1 MLNTKQQE
9 FVDYA
14 VKKFG
19 TNELTVSQLKDAN
32 KHFGCKYAP
41 QWLIKNS
48 DYKIGKSLFKLPTE
62 NDVVKTT
69 SGETEKVLPTETK
82 NEAAFVVSS
91 LVGDIIPKKDSVFVS
106 FGNYPDL
113 KSIVKSNMF
122 YPVFITGLSGNGKTM
137 GVTQACA
144 EAKKELIRVNITIE
158 TDEDDLLGGYRLKD
172 GQTVWQNG
180 PVIEAMERGALL
192 LLDEIDLA
200 SNKIMCLQPILEG
213 SGIYVKKINKFVKP
227 KNGFNVIATAN
238 TKGQGSDDG
247 KFIGTNVLNEA
258 FLERFP
264 VTFEQEYP
272 PVKVEQKIL
281 DNVMSAYDLKDPKFT
296 ENLVKWADVIRKT
309 FYDGGVD
316 EIIATRR
323 LVHIINAFAIFKNKL
338 KAVQVCVNR
347 FDDDTKN
354 SFLDLYSKVDAGV
367 NIEDISGNGNDVDPI
382 NMEEETAKLGPNAQQ
397 IIEGVKKWGQGLKAK
412 GVFSDEDFEEFKVFA
427 ATANGINTI
436 NKLRK
441 YYGEQTIPTAPVDV
455 DGAPSNDELYELVAD
470 PKYKTDPAFRR
481 KVEQQFARAFPGKV
495 DTGEI

>member
-9 FVDYA
+9 FVDHA
-14 VKKFG
+14 VEKFG
-19 TNELTVSQLKDAN
+19 TNELTVSQLKEAN
-32 KHFGCKYAP
+32 KKFGCKYAP

-62 NDVVKTT
+62 NDVVETKS
-69 SGETEKVLPTETK
+69 SGESEKVLPASK
-82 NEAAFVVSS
+82 ISKEAAFVVSS
-91 LVGDIIPKKDSVFVS
+91 LVGDIVPKKDPVFVS

-113 KSIVKSNMF
+113 KSIIKSNMF

-180 PVIEAMERGALL
+180 PVIEAMERGATL

-213 SGIYVKKINKFVKP
+213 SGIFVKKINKFVKP

-258 FLERFP
+258 FLERFRI
-264 VTFEQEYP
+264 TFEQKYP
-272 PVKVEQKIL
+272 SASIEEKIL
-281 DNVMSAYDLKDPKFT
+281 VNTLAKSGKKDKDFCKK
-296 ENLVKWADVIRKT
+296 LVTWADVIRKT
-309 FYDGGVD
+309 YFDGGVD
-316 EIIATRR
+316 EIISTRR
-323 LVHIINAFAIFKNKL
+323 LVHIIQAYSIFNKKVKAIE
-338 KAVQVCVNR
+338 VCTNR

-354 SFLDLYSKVDAGV
+354 SFMELYTKVDAGASA
-367 NIEDISGNGNDVDPI
+367 D
-382 NMEEETAKLGPNAQQ
+382 Q
-397 IIEGVKKWGQGLKAK
+397 IA
-412 GVFSDEDFEEFKVFA
+412 
-427 ATANGINTI
+427 
-436 NKLRK
+436 
-441 YYGEQTIPTAPVDV
+441 
-455 DGAPSNDELYELVAD
+455 
-470 PKYKTDPAFRR
+470 
-481 KVEQQFARAFPGKV
+481 EQQRQEEVASQTDEEDESSDDQEV
-495 DTGEI
+495 I